1 MDKKQMP
8 NSSRNMSV
16 PLDVQVRLAE
26 IKRKLAIIRYK
37 LGVRRGAAWFK
48 ADETESPKN
57 EVEKTVKW

>member
-1 MDKKQMP
+1 MKIP
-8 NSSRNMSV
+8 NRSGNMSV

-48 ADETESPKN
+48 SDETDSLKKMPYGDC
-57 EVEKTVKW
+57 TLI